1 MALAAGQLGGN
12 QTCGT
17 GIEIARV
24 GFRSIIR
31 TVTAFSRVH
40 PGVEVS
46 VRRDAPGEIIVLPV
60 IEGTEVVQGQLL
72 ARVRRRFK
80 AAQVEQAQTAL
91 QLARSGASQ
100 LQADL
105 ALSYRE
111 LTRQRR
117 PFERKLACVPIFT
130 PAAARLVYIPSLLSQ
145 PLHAL
150 PQRQMARCGGSW
162 QLPLRKPGSTV
173 CRQRM
178 APPTWRA

>member
-1 MALAAGQLGGN
+1 M
-12 QTCGT
+12 
-17 GIEIARV
+17 
-24 GFRSIIR
+24 
-31 TVTAFSRVH
+31 
-40 PGVEVS
+40 
-46 VRRDAPGEIIVLPV
+46 LPV

-111 LTRQRR
+111 LTRHRQ

-130 PAAARLVYIPSLLSQ
+130 PAAVRLVYIPSLLSQ

-150 PQRQMARCGGSW
+150 PQRKMVPVVLGSCHCGSLEVLRADSEWRGLRGVPEARRGAPFGGAVRHYGGK
-162 QLPLRKPGSTV
+162 LPGAGLLSL
-173 CRQRM
+173 RQRG
-178 APPTWRA
+178 PR